1 MCFISSTSNTGDGA
15 GRAQRQ
21 GSEVTVC
28 VKRKGSQCSQGA
40 QRAEERSAMIY
51 DLSVPTLALGPEQL
65 EAVRRSSVTSDG

>member
-1 MCFISSTSNTGDGA
+1 MCFISSTSNNGDET

-28 VKRKGSQCSQGA
+28 VKRKGPQGTQGA
-40 QRAEERSAMIY
+40 QRAKERSAVIY

-65 EAVRRSSVTSDG
+65 EAACRSLATADS